1 MKIIKIKKLKNNTY
15 KILFED
21 DFIVVY
27 DELIL
32 KYNLLYKK
40 EIDDELFN
48 KLKLENDFYKVYNDT
63 LKYCLKKVR
72 SKREINEYLIKQ
84 NINKDQIKTI
94 INKLENINVIN
105 DYKFC
110 LAFINDRTYLSNDG
124 INKIKID
131 LEKENIDKYIIEEE
145 IKKIDIDYINKKME
159 KLILKK
165 INSNTKYSNN
175 YLKNKIVNEM
185 INLGYEKNNIIDIL
199 DNNLKNDNS
208 ILEKEFNKIYNKL
221 NKKYEGS
228 ELNKRVEQKLYS
240 KGFNISEIK
249 KMIEKKY

>member
-1 MKIIKIKKLKNNTY
+1 
-15 KILFED
+15 
-21 DFIVVY
+21 
-27 DELIL
+27 
-32 KYNLLYKK
+32 
-40 EIDDELFN
+40 
-48 KLKLENDFYKVYNDT
+48 
-63 LKYCLKKVR
+63 
-72 SKREINEYLIKQ
+72 
-84 NINKDQIKTI
+84 
-94 INKLENINVIN
+94 
-105 DYKFC
+105 
-110 LAFINDRTYLSNDG
+110 
-124 INKIKID
+124 
-131 LEKENIDKYIIEEE
+131 
-145 IKKIDIDYINKKME
+145 ME